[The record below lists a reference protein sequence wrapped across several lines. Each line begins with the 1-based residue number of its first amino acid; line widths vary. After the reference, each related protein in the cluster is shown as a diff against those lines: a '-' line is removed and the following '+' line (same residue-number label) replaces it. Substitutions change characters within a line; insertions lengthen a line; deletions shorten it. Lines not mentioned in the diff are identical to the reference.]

1 MKKVSNKQAQIE
13 SKLRKAKKE
22 FVQSVDPVCQGCG
35 KGGKRLSVS
44 HTISVKRCKELGKEE
59 LIYDIKNF
67 SLDCCCDTGDCHSLY
82 EIGSIEQR
90 LQLNN
95 FMERFLYI
103 CKHDIERSRSLML
116 AAQNIRPDL
125 ILDHWQ

>member
-1 MKKVSNKQAQIE
+1 MKKVSDKQAVINK
-13 SKLRKAKKE
+13 KLKKAKKL
-22 FVQSVDPVCQGCG
+22 FVNSKEPICEGCG

-67 SLDCCCDTGDCHSLY
+67 SFDCCCDNIDCHFIW
-82 EIGSIEQR
+82 EAGKIEQR
-90 LQLNN
+90 LELHN
-95 FMERFLYI
+95 FMERFLYL
-103 CKHDIERSRSLML
+103 CKHDIERARIFML
-116 AAQNIRPDL
+116 ASQNIRPDL